1 MQACQKTSPSE
12 PVKTLTLMDQA
23 WSSREYQRRLN
34 EELARF
40 TQQTG
45 IRVEFL
51 PAPETAAEQ
60 LVTFRKLLE
69 GGAKVPD
76 VYDIDVIWPG
86 ISPIT

>member
-1 MQACQKTSPSE
+1 M
-12 PVKTLTLMDQA
+12 KTLTLIDQA

-34 EELARF
+34 EELAQF

-45 IRVEFL
+45 IQVEFL

-60 LVTFRKLLE
+60 LATFRNLLE

-76 VYDIDVIWPG
+76 VYGIDVI
-86 ISPIT
+86 